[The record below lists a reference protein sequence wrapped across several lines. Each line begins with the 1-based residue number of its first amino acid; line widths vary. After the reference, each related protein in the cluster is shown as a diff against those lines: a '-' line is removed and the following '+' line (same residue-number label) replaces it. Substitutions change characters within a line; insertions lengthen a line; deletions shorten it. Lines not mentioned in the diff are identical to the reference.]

1 MTKKK
6 KKKSTESKG
15 GRGRRDRSVWRTD
28 GIEVRGGGKGRKER
42 RTCETRRREDPPS
55 ALSAVNGVHVAD
67 DLSQALRLFA
77 LRRDRSTARHLRGS
91 LVVSSKDHVGPSKI
105 DAVQLSRA
113 ISSRDNERCL
123 SSFAIF
129 SLKNPLSP
137 SVDRS
142 HRERFLNHPMMY
154 HSLLP
159 VFHPD

>member
-6 KKKSTESKG
+6 KKKSIKSKGEGDEIGAFGELTESKY
-15 GRGRRDRSVWRTD
+15 
-28 GIEVRGGGKGRKER
+28 EEAEKEGRKR

-67 DLSQALRLFA
+67 DLSQALRFFA

-105 DAVQLSRA
+105 AVRLSRA

-154 HSLLP
+154 YSLP